1 MAGRSGYEGRDYR
14 DYGGGGGAGGGGRWS
29 KPMPTQPP
37 YTAYIGNLPQGLV
50 QGDVDKIF
58 DNMDPKVRTKNVRL
72 MKDRETDRF
81 RGYCYVEFDEL
92 SELERVLDLNGVLEV
107 EGHII
112 KIDIAEGKKDRGG
125 GGGFDRSRGRG
136 GFRGGRGS
144 SGGDRGDDFGG
155 FSERG
160 NRINRGGGG
169 GGNFADTRVNRGS
182 YGHFEEGDSGG
193 NMGNREWSRGGT
205 GRGWGSN
212 SGERSRPESRD
223 RKPFSED
230 FKEPS
235 SAIVQIH
242 DNGLSSIVDRRIVDY
257 GKLAQPL
264 YRDFVVPERR
274 GEYTRRAYDDVND
287 AFKQSL
293 ALLTH
298 WISLDPLANLGVQV
312 PASLA
317 GFYCEQ
323 ISIQARERER
333 FRQGQK
339 YILQGHQLG
348 KPGNEKVVRDSLEK
362 SEFRRG
368 QRKHIS
374 FHTNGNPLAS
384 YNTNMAAVEL
394 PSDVI
399 IYFDTAARPKLQ
411 LKPRTVKD
419 PLNQIAETSQSSKIF
434 GGAKPREEK
443 IPK

>member
-14 DYGGGGGAGGGGRWS
+14 EQQRIHELIDDVLGQNSDEEEDLGGSSSETEAYLEVRESNSESEQSADEDYGGGGGAGGGGRWS

-125 GGGFDRSRGRG
+125 GGFDRSRGRG

-235 SAIVQIH
+235 S
-242 DNGLSSIVDRRIVDY
+242 VD
-257 GKLAQPL
+257 
-264 YRDFVVPERR
+264 
-274 GEYTRRAYDDVND
+274 T
-287 AFKQSL
+287 
-293 ALLTH
+293 T
-298 WISLDPLANLGVQV
+298 
-312 PASLA
+312 
-317 GFYCEQ
+317 
-323 ISIQARERER
+323 
-333 FRQGQK
+333 
-339 YILQGHQLG
+339 
-348 KPGNEKVVRDSLEK
+348 
-362 SEFRRG
+362 
-368 QRKHIS
+368 
-374 FHTNGNPLAS
+374 
-384 YNTNMAAVEL
+384 
-394 PSDVI
+394 
-399 IYFDTAARPKLQ
+399 ARPKLQ

>member
-125 GGGFDRSRGRG
+125 GGFDRSRGR
-136 GFRGGRGS
+136 
-144 SGGDRGDDFGG
+144 G

-193 NMGNREWSRGGT
+193 NMGSREWSRGGT

-235 SAIVQIH
+235 S
-242 DNGLSSIVDRRIVDY
+242 VD
-257 GKLAQPL
+257 
-264 YRDFVVPERR
+264 
-274 GEYTRRAYDDVND
+274 T
-287 AFKQSL
+287 
-293 ALLTH
+293 T
-298 WISLDPLANLGVQV
+298 
-312 PASLA
+312 
-317 GFYCEQ
+317 
-323 ISIQARERER
+323 
-333 FRQGQK
+333 
-339 YILQGHQLG
+339 
-348 KPGNEKVVRDSLEK
+348 
-362 SEFRRG
+362 
-368 QRKHIS
+368 
-374 FHTNGNPLAS
+374 
-384 YNTNMAAVEL
+384 
-394 PSDVI
+394 
-399 IYFDTAARPKLQ
+399 ARPKLQ

>member
-1 MAGRSGYEGRDYR
+1 
-14 DYGGGGGAGGGGRWS
+14 
-29 KPMPTQPP
+29 MPTQPP

-112 KIDIAEGKKDRGG
+112 KIDIAEGKKDRG

-235 SAIVQIH
+235 S
-242 DNGLSSIVDRRIVDY
+242 VD
-257 GKLAQPL
+257 
-264 YRDFVVPERR
+264 
-274 GEYTRRAYDDVND
+274 T
-287 AFKQSL
+287 
-293 ALLTH
+293 T
-298 WISLDPLANLGVQV
+298 
-312 PASLA
+312 
-317 GFYCEQ
+317 
-323 ISIQARERER
+323 
-333 FRQGQK
+333 
-339 YILQGHQLG
+339 
-348 KPGNEKVVRDSLEK
+348 
-362 SEFRRG
+362 
-368 QRKHIS
+368 
-374 FHTNGNPLAS
+374 
-384 YNTNMAAVEL
+384 
-394 PSDVI
+394 
-399 IYFDTAARPKLQ
+399 ARPKLQ

>member
-1 MAGRSGYEGRDYR
+1 MDVDSDSSLVREIEPESIRDYGGGG
-14 DYGGGGGAGGGGRWS
+14 GGGGGAGGGGRWS

-58 DNMDPKVRTKNVRL
+58 DNMDPKVGFANFVCKYAVDLLSEIIIHEFVEVRTKNVRL

-125 GGGFDRSRGRG
+125 GGFDRSRGR
-136 GFRGGRGS
+136 
-144 SGGDRGDDFGG
+144 G

-235 SAIVQIH
+235 SV
-242 DNGLSSIVDRRIVDY
+242 
-257 GKLAQPL
+257 
-264 YRDFVVPERR
+264 
-274 GEYTRRAYDDVND
+274 
-287 AFKQSL
+287 
-293 ALLTH
+293 
-298 WISLDPLANLGVQV
+298 
-312 PASLA
+312 
-317 GFYCEQ
+317 
-323 ISIQARERER
+323 
-333 FRQGQK
+333 
-339 YILQGHQLG
+339 
-348 KPGNEKVVRDSLEK
+348 
-362 SEFRRG
+362 
-368 QRKHIS
+368 
-374 FHTNGNPLAS
+374 
-384 YNTNMAAVEL
+384 
-394 PSDVI
+394 
-399 IYFDTAARPKLQ
+399 DTAARPKLQ

-443 IPK
+443 IPKCGLVGVVMIARGLRKLTGLRASVVTSREQSYYSCN

>member
-1 MAGRSGYEGRDYR
+1 TYCNVYLFFRDYGGGG
-14 DYGGGGGAGGGGRWS
+14 GGGGGAGGGGRWS

-112 KIDIAEGKKDRGG
+112 KIDIAEGKKDRG

-235 SAIVQIH
+235 SV
-242 DNGLSSIVDRRIVDY
+242 
-257 GKLAQPL
+257 
-264 YRDFVVPERR
+264 
-274 GEYTRRAYDDVND
+274 
-287 AFKQSL
+287 
-293 ALLTH
+293 
-298 WISLDPLANLGVQV
+298 
-312 PASLA
+312 
-317 GFYCEQ
+317 
-323 ISIQARERER
+323 
-333 FRQGQK
+333 
-339 YILQGHQLG
+339 
-348 KPGNEKVVRDSLEK
+348 
-362 SEFRRG
+362 
-368 QRKHIS
+368 
-374 FHTNGNPLAS
+374 
-384 YNTNMAAVEL
+384 
-394 PSDVI
+394 
-399 IYFDTAARPKLQ
+399 DTAARPKLQ